1 MASAPK
7 LNAPNS
13 PSGSSI
19 RSFEEGFG
27 TLPPNTVAIPI
38 GPPKRKNLRK
48 ASRKNR
54 KASRKASRKNRKASR
69 KNRKASRK
77 NRKASRRH

>member
-19 RSFEEGFG
+19 ISLEEGFG

-38 GPPKRKNLRK
+38 RRKNLRKDSRKNNMRK
-48 ASRKNR
+48 ASRKNNM
-54 KASRKASRKNRKASR
+54 RKASRKN
-69 KNRKASRK
+69 NM
-77 NRKASRRH
+77 RKASRRN